1 MQPVSTS
8 SSSMLVSLLKEPSI
22 VMVLLSLMLVTSTSM
37 ITNDYYDARNGVD
50 VVPDINDEND
60 DVREEY
66 GHYHPLAQ
74 GTVPFTVTKTFDSYL
89 YAILLLSSAFVPG
102 TISRLMVIGG
112 AITTYLYT
120 VHLKPKT
127 WIKNISCAALV
138 AMSPITSGL
147 AAWNVLRDGTAA
159 ATNASASSV
168 PFALIFNSPLS
179 YLVLSLFAGIMC
191 REILM
196 DITDCEGDAKAG
208 IQTLPVKYGKEMAS
222 RVAFGWSLVAFAA
235 ACGESLVKWVP
246 MGISRLMSMSSGA
259 DTMSLTVASARKL
272 VLSILGGGLFA
283 QKTYKVLRTK
293 GDDDILAETAVR
305 DGLLGVLLVLASF
318 V

>member
-1 MQPVSTS
+1 
-8 SSSMLVSLLKEPSI
+8 
-22 VMVLLSLMLVTSTSM
+22 
-37 ITNDYYDARNGVD
+37 
-50 VVPDINDEND
+50 
-60 DVREEY
+60 
-66 GHYHPLAQ
+66 
-74 GTVPFTVTKTFDSYL
+74 
-89 YAILLLSSAFVPG
+89 
-102 TISRLMVIGG
+102 MVIGG

-120 VHLKPKT
+120 NELKPKT

-147 AAWNVLRDGTAA
+147 AAWKVLRDSTAATAA
-159 ATNASASSV
+159 AAKVTSV
-168 PFALIFNSPLS
+168 PYALIFHSPLS

-222 RVAFGWSLVAFAA
+222 TVAMGWSIVACIS

-246 MGISRLMSMSSGA
+246 IGISRLMSMSSGA
-259 DTMSLTVASARKL
+259 DAMSVTFPAARKL
-272 VLSILGGGLFA
+272 VLSTLGGGLFA
-283 QKTYKVLRTK
+283 QKTYQVWRTK
-293 GDDDILAETAVR
+293 GGDVVLAEKAVR

-318 V
+318 M

>member
-1 MQPVSTS
+1 VQ
-8 SSSMLVSLLKEPSI
+8 K
-22 VMVLLSLMLVTSTSM
+22 
-37 ITNDYYDARNGVD
+37 
-50 VVPDINDEND
+50 
-60 DVREEY
+60 
-66 GHYHPLAQ
+66 
-74 GTVPFTVTKTFDSYL
+74 YL

-147 AAWNVLRDGTAA
+147 AAWKVLSDGAAITNV
-159 ATNASASSV
+159 SSSV
-168 PFALIFNSPLS
+168 PYALIFKSPLS
-179 YLVLSLFAGIMC
+179 FLVLSLFAGIMC

-222 RVAFGWSLVAFAA
+222 RVAMGWSIVACAS
-235 ACGESLVKWVP
+235 ACGESFVKWVP
-246 MGISRLMSMSSGA
+246 MGISRLMSMSSA
-259 DTMSLTVASARKL
+259 ANAMSLTVPAARKL

-283 QKTYKVLRTK
+283 QKTYSVLKTK
-293 GDDDILAETAVR
+293 GSDVLLAEKAVR

-318 V
+318 I

>member
-1 MQPVSTS
+1 
-8 SSSMLVSLLKEPSI
+8 
-22 VMVLLSLMLVTSTSM
+22 
-37 ITNDYYDARNGVD
+37 
-50 VVPDINDEND
+50 
-60 DVREEY
+60 
-66 GHYHPLAQ
+66 
-74 GTVPFTVTKTFDSYL
+74 
-89 YAILLLSSAFVPG
+89 
-102 TISRLMVIGG
+102 MVIGG

-147 AAWNVLRDGTAA
+147 AAWKVLTDGAAITNV
-159 ATNASASSV
+159 SSSV
-168 PFALIFNSPLS
+168 PYALVFKSPLS
-179 YLVLSLFAGIMC
+179 FLVLSLFAGIMC

-222 RVAFGWSLVAFAA
+222 RVAMGWSIVACAS

-246 MGISRLMSMSSGA
+246 MGISRLMSMSSA
-259 DTMSLTVASARKL
+259 ANTMSLTIPATRKL

-283 QKTYKVLRTK
+283 QKTYNVLKTK
-293 GDDDILAETAVR
+293 GNDVLLAEKAVR

-318 V
+318 M